1 MVRDLLEALDNT
13 HTQRPEIHSCCI
25 RSCRFLTGILVT
37 LVIYDSINEEEVVL
51 FSTQRIILLTSFF
64 IYVTAIKQ
72 KYLCLSLSLVLVLK
86 VADPRSRLQAA
97 TTFTSGAGFA

>member
-13 HTQRPEIHSCCI
+13 HTQRPEIHSCCR

-72 KYLCLSLSLVLVLK
+72 KYLCLSLVLVLK